1 MFFILSKTAAQLLL
15 VPSNCLVALGV
26 LGLLLMATRFAR
38 AGRRLVVA
46 SFVLLA
52 VAGLSTLGSFMLHTL
67 ESRFPAWDASR
78 GPPDGI
84 VVLGGSINQGLSRD
98 YGEPAVGGDA
108 GRVIALA
115 KLARAYPNARIV
127 YSGGDANLFGKPV
140 AETEFVGPLLDAFG
154 IAHAR
159 VALEERSRNTAENA
173 IFTKELVQPKP
184 GERWLLVTSAWHMPR
199 AVGCFRQAGFDVE
212 AYPVAWRTRKALRY
226 APFDRMSNTLAIFD
240 EAVHEW
246 AGLVSY
252 RLTGR
257 IGALLPG
264 P

>member
-1 MFFILSKTAAQLLL
+1 MFFILSKTAAQLL
-15 VPSNCLVALGV
+15 VPSNFLIALGIA
-26 LGLLLMATRFAR
+26 GLLLLATRFVR
-38 AGRRLVVA
+38 AGRWLVVA

-52 VAGLSTLGSFMLHTL
+52 VAGLSPLGAFMLHAL
-67 ESRFPAWDASR
+67 ESRFPQWDASR

-84 VVLGGSINQGLSRD
+84 IILGGSISKGFSLD
-98 YGEPAVGGDA
+98 YGEPVVGGDA
-108 GRVIALA
+108 GRLIAMA

-127 YSGGDANLFGKPV
+127 YSGGDANLFGKPHP
-140 AETEFVGPLLDAFG
+140 ETNFVGPVLDAFG
-154 IAHAR
+154 IPRAR

-173 IFTKELVQPKP
+173 IFTKALVQPKP
-184 GERWLLVTSAWHMPR
+184 GERWLVVTSAWHVPR

-212 AYPVAWRTRKALRY
+212 AYPTAWRTRKTISYGIFERASTGL
-226 APFDRMSNTLAIFD
+226 SIFD

-257 IGALLPG
+257 IGALLPA